1 MIDLGIRIEL
11 YDPTTVAPGTRH
23 VLGALC
29 RDTGYTALAVPAIG
43 THLSVSSLRLTTR
56 QHWQPLVLGSSLRVH
71 DVVHTPVPQRHGQ
84 VPPWWEDPSPNP
96 SATVV
101 LRAAFR
107 CSALVMPHIR
117 QFAADGWSL
126 RDAADDSALHRHW
139 RRAVREHHTKALR
152 LGQPC
157 SGEKAGRR

>member
-11 YDPTTVAPGTRH
+11 YAPAASDTGPRH

-29 RDTGYTALAVPAIG
+29 RDTGYTALAVPAVG

-56 QHWQPLVLGSSLRVH
+56 QHWKPLVLGSSLRVH
-71 DVVHTPVPQRHGQ
+71 DVVHTPIPQRHGQ
-84 VPPWWEDPSPNP
+84 VPPWWEEPSPHP

-101 LRAAFR
+101 LHATLR
-107 CSALVMPHIR
+107 CSALVVPHIR

-126 RDAADDSALHRHW
+126 RDAAEDSALRPHWHRAIH
-139 RRAVREHHTKALR
+139 EHHTKGLR
-152 LGQPC
+152 QGQPC
-157 SGEKAGRR
+157 SSRETGLR